1 MNTELTLTVP
11 IINDA
16 VTEGSEV
23 FFILAESSDNRIL
36 IMPDRANVTII
47 DEDGKH
53 DDIYDVIHMT
63 QSVF

>member
-1 MNTELTLTVP
+1 MNTEFSLTVP

-23 FFILAESSDNRIL
+23 FFILAESSDNRVL
-36 IMPDRANVTII
+36 IMPDRANITLI

-53 DDIYDVIHMT
+53 DDIWDVIYMT
-63 QSVF
+63 QSVL